1 MCKQAVNRCM
11 QAWKPLFSPISDPFF
26 ETPCI
31 MCRLVSWFLPVI
43 VQLVMTVCVCRKS
56 AGLENIHAA
65 ISQTHKLLCLE
76 SKLYNLLPL
85 IILILPSGTLQNLQ
99 TDTRNGWW
107 WHCISTHTDITD
119 YSITFIAQ
127 TKTGRR
133 KNIMHIRRGRN
144 SPVTLT

>member
-31 MCRLVSWFLPVI
+31 MCRLVSGFLPVI

-76 SKLYNLLPL
+76 SKLYNLLSL
-85 IILILPSGTLQNLQ
+85 IIFILPSGTLQNLQ

-107 WHCISTHTDITD
+107 WHCISTHTDIAILHSMLRPRLAGERTWHNA
-119 YSITFIAQ
+119 Y
-127 TKTGRR
+127 
-133 KNIMHIRRGRN
+133 
-144 SPVTLT
+144 